1 MQMTLLLKGGE
12 FLSTGPLN
20 SRTLMGLMR
29 LARRS
34 PILLNG
40 VRLCEQDLAR
50 LAEDAEERGR
60 SGRCE
65 DQASIIQQV

>member
-1 MQMTLLLKGGE
+1 MTLLLKGGE

-20 SRTLMGLMR
+20 SRTLVGLMR
-29 LARRS
+29 LARRG

-50 LAEDAEERGR
+50 LAEDAEESGR
-60 SGRCE
+60 SDRCE
-65 DQASIIQQV
+65 ADAFVTKNI